1 MIGTHTYMHGGSIY
15 AEYFWGL
22 GMHTP
27 CQSSGQLQNQ
37 SMLLARE
44 RLGQRDN
51 RTAVFGT
58 GDPKTG
64 IWRACQASVT
74 SMGVVS

>member
-1 MIGTHTYMHGGSIY
+1 
-15 AEYFWGL
+15 
-22 GMHTP
+22 MHTP

-51 RTAVFGT
+51 QTAVFGT
-58 GDPKTG
+58 GGPKTG
-64 IWRACQASVT
+64 IWRACQTSVT
-74 SMGVVS
+74 AMGAVS